1 MADEIR
7 LNLNVT
13 VRKPAASFDKQALK
27 VNKTFDQTGVG
38 GPSPGRISLTTSDTV
53 ISLAG
58 LTTPG
63 LCVMTNHD
71 PTNSI
76 EYGPTASG
84 AINPLGLLLPGMAN
98 VIYLKSGIT
107 LRARAIGG
115 TCVCSFEAYEA

>member
-63 LCVMTNHD
+63 LLCITNHD
-71 PTNSI
+71 ATNYI
-76 EYGPTASG
+76 EYGPTSGG
-84 AINPLGLLLPGMAN
+84 AIVKLGKILPGMSH
-98 VIYLKSGIT
+98 VIYLAAGVT
-107 LRARAIGG
+107 LRAQANTG